1 MEMNSQVLIF
11 MTCSHSCLLLC
22 HVITTL
28 SLMIISSCRRRQDV
42 NPETSD
48 TNNHIT
54 QSSDPTGAYVN
65 HPSEYLMSVMI

>member
-1 MEMNSQVLIF
+1 MEVNSQVLIF

-28 SLMIISSCRRRQDV
+28 TLMIISSCRHRQDV
-42 NPETSD
+42 NPEISNA
-48 TNNHIT
+48 NNDIT
-54 QSSDPTGAYVN
+54 QSSDLTGAYVN